1 MPLLSTA
8 SKKSTPK
15 ETAIVFPAQSTDF
28 CCALIYEHVATASGN
43 FFCADSADSAYL
55 LEAFDNLFSRLDH
68 NISYV
73 IYVVMTSAL
82 LRGKAACYLG
92 FLAISPLNHH
102 PKFNAILLTMS
113 STVKVKYKHIL
124 DTMPK
129 LKTK

>member
-1 MPLLSTA
+1 M
-8 SKKSTPK
+8 
-15 ETAIVFPAQSTDF
+15 
-28 CCALIYEHVATASGN
+28 
-43 FFCADSADSAYL
+43 
-55 LEAFDNLFSRLDH
+55 FSRLDH